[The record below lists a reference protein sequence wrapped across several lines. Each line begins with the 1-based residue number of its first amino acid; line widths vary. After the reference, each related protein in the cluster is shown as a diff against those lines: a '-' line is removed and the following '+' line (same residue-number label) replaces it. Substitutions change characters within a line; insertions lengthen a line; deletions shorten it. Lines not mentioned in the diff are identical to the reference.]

1 MTISALPTSLLHLT
15 CVYVLSR
22 VRLFVTPWTVTCQAS
37 LSMEFSRQEDWSGL
51 PFPTP
56 EDFPDPEIE
65 PGFLHLLC
73 WQVDS
78 LKLNAFLKRK
88 SVYQLFPSAS

>member
-1 MTISALPTSLLHLT
+1 MHACILSGFSLVQLFATLWTAAL
-15 CVYVLSR
+15 
-22 VRLFVTPWTVTCQAS
+22 QAS
-37 LSMEFSRQEDWSGL
+37 LSMGFSRQEYGSGL
-51 PFPTP
+51 PSPPP